1 MLRRSSPNKPADPA
15 RLASNEAFERAVVG
29 DKVLPMCAND
39 CCTMCHL
46 FATHFVAGQDG
57 FVPLE
62 RWIHVLRLLML
73 LSAKSNPQMTQ
84 NMQRLHCF
92 QMCWKVILAVKCLSR
107 KTISSK
113 CFINKKRWNRW
124 ILHLFVMQHEHDWSL
139 LNRSVMEETTTI
151 SWKAKWTWLQKRRPK
166 KNQVEQP
173 QNPTL
178 PSKTMIFLHQ

>member
-1 MLRRSSPNKPADPA
+1 MLSITYFKQTKLNLNFMVKQYNTIHKNKYIPSNKYILFPTTTHLPNKMLRRSSPNKPVDPA

-46 FATHFVAGQDG
+46 FSTHFVAGQDG

-92 QMCWKVILAVKCLSR
+92 QMC
-107 KTISSK
+107 
-113 CFINKKRWNRW
+113 
-124 ILHLFVMQHEHDWSL
+124 
-139 LNRSVMEETTTI
+139 
-151 SWKAKWTWLQKRRPK
+151 
-166 KNQVEQP
+166 
-173 QNPTL
+173 
-178 PSKTMIFLHQ
+178 